1 MRRLIL
7 ATLFAGLSTAAFAQ
21 APAPAA
27 PPDPATL
34 LAAAEA
40 AGVEACAAC
49 HGMNGIS
56 IADGIPNLAGQKGPY
71 ITNQLRAFRSGT
83 RVNQT
88 MQAMAGQLD
97 DEQIAAI
104 SAYFAHIDGGAGAAR
119 SAQLPGLVRT
129 DFVFPADYKDTF
141 TKYTT
146 INFPAPRN
154 QVRTYWANDTA
165 IEAARAG
172 QPLPDGSFILVEIFP
187 ATLDAAGQPTVNAD
201 GSWAHG
207 DLAQYT
213 AMTRETGRGA
223 TVPEL
228 LRNEDWNYAVF
239 RADLTVNA
247 GNNQASC
254 LSCHVP
260 LPATSFLFT
269 LDALKS
275 APAQ

>member
-1 MRRLIL
+1 MKRLAL
-7 ATLFAGLSTAAFAQ
+7 TTLFFGLSVGALHAQ
-21 APAPAA
+21 APPAA
-27 PPDPATL
+27 PPD
-34 LAAAEA
+34 LAALKTAAEA

-56 IADGIPNLAGQKGPY
+56 IADGVPNLAGQKGAY
-71 ITNQLRAFRSGT
+71 ITGQLRAFRSGT

-97 DEQIAAI
+97 DEQIGAI
-104 SAYFAHIDGGAGAAR
+104 SAYFATIDGGAGAMR
-119 SAQLPGLVRT
+119 SAQLPGLVRS
-129 DFVFPADYKDTF
+129 DFVFPADYRDSF
-141 TKYTT
+141 TLYTT

-154 QVRTYWANDTA
+154 QVRTYWANDVA
-165 IEAARAG
+165 LAAARAG
-172 QPLPDGSFILVEIFP
+172 TPLPDGSFILVEIFP
-187 ATLDAAGQPTVNAD
+187 ATLDAGGQPTVNPD
-201 GSWAHG
+201 GTWAHG

-239 RADLTVNA
+239 RADGTVNVA
-247 GNNQASC
+247 NNQASC

-269 LDALKS
+269 LDALKA